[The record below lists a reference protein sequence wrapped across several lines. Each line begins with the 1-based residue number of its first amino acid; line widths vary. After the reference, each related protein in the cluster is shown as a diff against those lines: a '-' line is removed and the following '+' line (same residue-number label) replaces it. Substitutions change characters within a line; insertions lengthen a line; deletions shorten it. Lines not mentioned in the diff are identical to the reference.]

1 MGIINSG
8 VLVRGEKMRIDISK
22 ARSRLA
28 VIMLVALMCV
38 ALMPVVCMASGSK
51 SKSDTTDYTYA
62 LATYAGVFST
72 SVVTSV
78 NPTATLAVLSIL
90 GAIENA
96 AIYSPDSAFFNNIAD
111 FLNGVPIIRE
121 AGKLPISN
129 PYAAVFLSIVAAIFI
144 VIHSTAVSDLVSKKI
159 SLDKLDTLALN
170 LGNVALSLL
179 PLVTNEALEKD
190 PPGSKGVSLIIQPV
204 FLRLSV
210 PKFLDNPWYTYVLAI
225 VTFVAITFLSNIVRS
240 CINNWETIVAAFPVK
255 GTSLLWQIA
264 KALIHFILLILLI
277 FAPLI
282 CFIICVH
289 VAVAALFLFR
299 ILKRNAQYY
308 KDVYVFTILRRIF
321 KRNEPVPRVEKK
333 FSRRI
338 KRMYPDCEIAMSV
351 YTFHGFA
358 RLAKRSRV
366 WLIKE
371 GDKVDLVYK
380 RFIRKPYVISWNEL
394 RNQHDY
400 KIVYLEQCARFLRL
414 RTEDRNLELVMS
426 NRYKP
431 EIEML
436 TELLDLKDFAPV
448 KQDIKETKKLNRK
461 LRKRK
466 KEPETI

>member
-1 MGIINSG
+1 MQ
-8 VLVRGEKMRIDISK
+8 LREKWRRGFKMHKDRNNIRSK
-22 ARSRLA
+22 IATA
-28 VIMLVALMCV
+28 MLVAMLCV
-38 ALMPVVCMASGSK
+38 ALMPVVCMASGSNRK
-51 SKSDTTDYTYA
+51 TDTTDYTYA

-90 GAIENA
+90 GSIENA
-96 AIYSPDSAFFNNIAD
+96 AIYSPDSAFFNTIAD

-129 PYAAVFLSIVAAIFI
+129 PYAAVFLSIIAAIFI

-159 SLDKLDTLALN
+159 SLDKLDTIALN
-170 LGNVALSLL
+170 LGNVAISLL

-190 PPGSKGVSLIIQPV
+190 PPGSKGVTLIAQPISLIGI
-204 FLRLSV
+204 

-225 VTFVAITFLSNIVRS
+225 LTFVAITFLSNIVRS

-264 KALIHFILLILLI
+264 KALIHFILLVLLI

-338 KRMYPDCEIAMSV
+338 KRMYPECEIAMSV

-371 GDKVDLVYK
+371 GDKVDLVYR

-394 RNQHDY
+394 RDQHDY

-414 RTEDRNLELVMS
+414 RTEDRDLELVMS

-431 EIEML
+431 ETEML

>member
-1 MGIINSG
+1 
-8 VLVRGEKMRIDISK
+8 MRIDTNK
-22 ARSRLA
+22 VRSRLA
-28 VIMLVALMCV
+28 VITLVALMCV
-38 ALMPVVCMASGSK
+38 ALMPAVCLASGSS
-51 SKSDTTDYTYA
+51 SKGADTTDYTYA
-62 LATYAGVFST
+62 LAAYAGVFST
-72 SVVTSV
+72 SVITSV
-78 NPTATLAVLSIL
+78 NPTATLAVLAIL
-90 GAIENA
+90 GSIENA
-96 AIYSPDSAFFNNIAD
+96 AVYSPDSAFFNTIAD

-129 PYAAVFLSIVAAIFI
+129 PYAAVFLSIIAAIFI

-159 SLDKLDTLALN
+159 SLDKLDTIALN
-170 LGNVALSLL
+170 LGNVAVSLL

-190 PPGSKGVSLIIQPV
+190 PPGSKGVSLMIRPV
-204 FLRLSV
+204 TLIGRV

-225 VTFVAITFLSNIVRS
+225 ITFIAITFLSNMVRS

-264 KALIHFILLILLI
+264 KALIHVILLVLLI
-277 FAPLI
+277 FAPVI
-282 CFIICVH
+282 CFVICVH

-338 KRMYPDCEIAMSV
+338 KKMYPECEIAMSV

-358 RLAKRSRV
+358 RVAKRSRV

-380 RFIRKPYVISWNEL
+380 RFIRSPYVISWNEL
-394 RNQHDY
+394 RNRHDY

>member
-1 MGIINSG
+1 MHENRNNI
-8 VLVRGEKMRIDISK
+8 RSK
-22 ARSRLA
+22 IAT
-28 VIMLVALMCV
+28 ALLIAMMCV
-38 ALMPVVCMASGSK
+38 ALMPVVCRASGK
-51 SKSDTTDYTYA
+51 DSDTTGYTYV

-96 AIYSPDSAFFNNIAD
+96 AVYSPDSAFFNTIAD

-129 PYAAVFLSIVAAIFI
+129 PYAAVFLSLIAAIFI

-159 SLDKLDTLALN
+159 SLDKLDTIALN
-170 LGNVALSLL
+170 LVNVAISLL

-190 PPGSKGVSLIIQPV
+190 PPGSKGVSLMIKPV
-204 FLRLSV
+204 FLRIGL

-225 VTFVAITFLSNIVRS
+225 ITFVAITFLSNIVRS

-264 KALIHFILLILLI
+264 KAIIHVILLILLI

-289 VAVAALFLFR
+289 VAVAAVFLFR

-338 KRMYPDCEIAMSV
+338 KRMYPECEIAMSV

-394 RNQHDY
+394 RDQHDF

-414 RTEDRNLELVMS
+414 RTEDRDLELVMS

-431 EIEML
+431 EVEML
-436 TELLDLKDFAPV
+436 SELLDLKDFAPV
-448 KQDIKETKKLNRK
+448 KQEIKETKKLSRK
-461 LRKRK
+461 LRRRK
-466 KEPETI
+466 KDPETV

>member
-1 MGIINSG
+1 
-8 VLVRGEKMRIDISK
+8 MRIDTNK
-22 ARSRLA
+22 VRSRLA
-28 VIMLVALMCV
+28 VITLVALMCV
-38 ALMPVVCMASGSK
+38 ALMPAACLASGASSK
-51 SKSDTTDYTYA
+51 GADTTDYTYA
-62 LATYAGVFST
+62 LAAYAGVFST
-72 SVVTSV
+72 SVITSV
-78 NPTATLAVLSIL
+78 NPTATLAVLAIL
-90 GAIENA
+90 GSIENA
-96 AIYSPDSAFFNNIAD
+96 AVYSPDSAFFNTIAD

-129 PYAAVFLSIVAAIFI
+129 PYAAVFLSIIAAIFI

-159 SLDKLDTLALN
+159 SLDKLDTIALN
-170 LGNVALSLL
+170 LGNVAVSLL

-190 PPGSKGVSLIIQPV
+190 PPGSKGVSLMIRPV
-204 FLRLSV
+204 TLIGGV

-225 VTFVAITFLSNIVRS
+225 ITFIAITFLSNMVRS

-264 KALIHFILLILLI
+264 KALIHVILLVLLI
-277 FAPLI
+277 FAPVI
-282 CFIICVH
+282 CFVICVH

-299 ILKRNAQYY
+299 LLKRNAQYY

-321 KRNEPVPRVEKK
+321 KRNDPVPRVEKK

-338 KRMYPDCEIAMSV
+338 KKMYPECEIAMSV

-358 RLAKRSRV
+358 RVAKRSRV
-366 WLIKE
+366 WLIRE

-380 RFIRKPYVISWNEL
+380 RFIRSPYVISWNEL